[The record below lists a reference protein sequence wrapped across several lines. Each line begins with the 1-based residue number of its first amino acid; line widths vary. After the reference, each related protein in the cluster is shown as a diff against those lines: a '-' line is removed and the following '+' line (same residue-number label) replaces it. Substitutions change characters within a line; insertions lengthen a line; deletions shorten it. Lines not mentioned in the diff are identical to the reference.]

1 MSYRLYEGGGA
12 IEVVERDDNSPSSR
26 LYNDAWIYLKR
37 HFSDEMLAILI
48 LRISQLSIGPID
60 ASHAFEVVG
69 GKYET
74 HILPI
79 RCGPHR
85 MYVSFVYELEQS
97 RIVLLGLQI
106 DDGVGQL
113 TLREKLFRD
122 VVQYYGLIN
131 PVREF
136 IGR

>member
-48 LRISQLSIGPID
+48 LRISQLSI
-60 ASHAFEVVG
+60 